1 MTSKVLGRGLAE
13 LGLDAILNEV
23 DTQQSLGQLP
33 IDSIDV
39 DPNQPRQTFD
49 DASLHELAES
59 IRAHGVL
66 QPVLVIQQGS
76 RYQLVAGERR
86 WRASQMAGLRQIPA
100 IVGQF
105 TQQQRQAVAIVENI
119 QREDLTAIEQARA
132 INTLINEH
140 QLTHQS
146 LGELLGYSRSQV
158 SNLLRLLQLDETV
171 QQALLEKR
179 VQMGHARA
187 LLTLNGS
194 QQQELLQHII
204 VQDWSV
210 RQTEQATQRVLKP
223 TVPRTKP
230 MVSQASFKKSHC
242 RFKLKQDDKA
252 RTLTVRVADEA
263 TWQDLLS
270 QMESWCEK

>member
-23 DTQQSLGQLP
+23 DTQQSLGQLS

-132 INTLINEH
+132 INTLISEH

-210 RQTEQATQRVLKP
+210 RQTEQAAQRVLKP

-230 MVSQASFKKSHC
+230 MVSQAGFKKSHC

-252 RTLTVRVADEA
+252 RTLTVSVADEA